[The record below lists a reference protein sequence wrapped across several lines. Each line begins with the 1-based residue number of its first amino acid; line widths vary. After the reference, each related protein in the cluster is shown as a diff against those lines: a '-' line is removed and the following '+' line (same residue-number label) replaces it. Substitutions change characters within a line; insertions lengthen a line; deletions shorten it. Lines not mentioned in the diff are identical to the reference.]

1 MSVIHIGETGPV
13 RLEAQEP
20 AEPGRLLAHRSL
32 QQLAL
37 AVAGLLV
44 LRFTFLGVA
53 QDAQSRARVGH
64 GGAGYARTGRTG
76 PSSLARCW

>member
-37 AVAGLLV
+37 TVAGLLV
-44 LRFTFLGVA
+44 L
-53 QDAQSRARVGH
+53 
-64 GGAGYARTGRTG
+64 
-76 PSSLARCW
+76 